1 MAYRVRI
8 DSFEGPFDLLLYL
21 VSRQKVDIGS
31 ISINEIADQFLSEVS
46 RMQNLDLDVASDF
59 LLVAATLLEVK
70 AASLIPQARSS
81 LDEELEELSPTE
93 AREILLARL
102 MEYKRFKNAAAMMRA
117 RLDSEAR
124 MHPRP
129 FGPDR
134 EYLVAVPDFLEGISL
149 EALAALSA
157 FLYARRERFL
167 LESEHIAARAI
178 PVEVHIRA
186 IHARIAREKNLK
198 FSDLISADMPK
209 ELFVVSF
216 LAVLELYKRNMVRLV
231 QKKSFGDIK
240 ISYIEGSGSLSFD
253 GDNAIT
259 SVMTLSEKGAGQDG
273 EGGKDK

>member
-31 ISINEIADQFLSEVS
+31 ISINEIADQFLREVS

-81 LDEELEELSPTE
+81 IDEELEELSPLE
-93 AREILLARL
+93 ARELLLARL
-102 MEYKRFKNAAAMMRA
+102 MDYKKFKNAAAMMHA
-117 RLDSEAR
+117 RLDSQAR

-134 EYLVAVPDFLEGISL
+134 AYILAMPDFLEGISL
-149 EALAALSA
+149 EALAAISA
-157 FLYARRERFL
+157 YAYARREKFL

-186 IHARIAREKNLK
+186 IHARIAREKSLK
-198 FSDLISADMPK
+198 FSDLISAAMPK
-209 ELFVVSF
+209 ELLVVCF
-216 LAVLELYKRNMVRLV
+216 LAVLELYKRNMVKLV
-231 QKKSFGDIK
+231 QKQPLGDIR
-240 ISYIEGSGSLSFD
+240 ISFVEGSGPLSFEGAD
-253 GDNAIT
+253 AIT
-259 SVMTLSEKGAGQDG
+259 SVATEGGIGKAREGAG
-273 EGGKDK
+273 GKVR